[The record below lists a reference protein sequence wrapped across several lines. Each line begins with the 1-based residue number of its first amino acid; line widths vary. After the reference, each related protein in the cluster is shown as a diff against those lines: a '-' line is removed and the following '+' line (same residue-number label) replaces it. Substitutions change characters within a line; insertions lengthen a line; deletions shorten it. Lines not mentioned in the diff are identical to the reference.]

1 MCWHC
6 SKIHLCSFSHQMLS
20 SLRIWG
26 TSVYEE
32 SRKTSSLISRLC
44 LSQSKA
50 DIPHGHHKPDP
61 SPLHSRELKWEVKSK
76 GKSWGQQR
84 PPQSTT
90 TGENPPSSKSSR
102 KAKLPLN
109 RLQGGPLAERKEL
122 HQIHATA
129 LQPTSSSLLTE
140 FRGLGN
146 DSIIRHQRGNK
157 NLILLIAIIPEF
169 VINFLGGKITR
180 KT

>member
-61 SPLHSRELKWEVKSK
+61 SPLHSRELKWEVEQRKVM
-76 GKSWGQQR
+76 GEQR

-90 TGENPPSSKSSR
+90 AGENPPSSKSSR

-122 HQIHATA
+122 HQIHARA